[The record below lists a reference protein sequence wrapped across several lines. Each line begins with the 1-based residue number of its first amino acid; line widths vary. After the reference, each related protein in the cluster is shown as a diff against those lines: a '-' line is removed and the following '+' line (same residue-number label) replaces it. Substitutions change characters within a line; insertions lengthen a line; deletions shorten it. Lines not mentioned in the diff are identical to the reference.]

1 MIVLI
6 YKQYKKNN
14 TVSFTSSTLIAI
26 FAYFISRLVLG
37 SSKQVFA
44 GLLIS
49 LLIIAGSMVFSYGL
63 TILAAHLF
71 ITGFSVAVLVITFFE
86 TTLLE
91 RHITKIKKGEIGS
104 NAKSVE
110 QEYSEIFE
118 LIGIGLLCISLSL
131 LSGIIISSAFSL
143 ELIFKGI
150 FTVFALIIYLLTFL
164 GVKFASLKVKY
175 AVRGIM
181 LSFAMVILA
190 YSVNSIF
197 VTNYL

>member
-1 MIVLI
+1 MLI

-26 FAYFISRLVLG
+26 IAYFISRLVLG

-150 FTVFALIIYLLTFL
+150 FTVFALIIYLITFL

>member
-1 MIVLI
+1 
-6 YKQYKKNN
+6 
-14 TVSFTSSTLIAI
+14 
-26 FAYFISRLVLG
+26 
-37 SSKQVFA
+37 
-44 GLLIS
+44 
-49 LLIIAGSMVFSYGL
+49 
-63 TILAAHLF
+63 
-71 ITGFSVAVLVITFFE
+71 
-86 TTLLE
+86 LLE

-131 LSGIIISSAFSL
+131 LSGIIISSVFSL

-150 FTVFALIIYLLTFL
+150 FTVFALIIYLITFL

>member
-1 MIVLI
+1 MI
-6 YKQYKKNN
+6 Y
-14 TVSFTSSTLIAI
+14 
-26 FAYFISRLVLG
+26 
-37 SSKQVFA
+37 
-44 GLLIS
+44 
-49 LLIIAGSMVFSYGL
+49 SYGL

-104 NAKSVE
+104 NTKSVE

-150 FTVFALIIYLLTFL
+150 FTVFALIIYLLKDSKKT
-164 GVKFASLKVKY
+164 LKD
-175 AVRGIM
+175 
-181 LSFAMVILA
+181 
-190 YSVNSIF
+190 
-197 VTNYL
+197 

>member
-1 MIVLI
+1 M
-6 YKQYKKNN
+6 
-14 TVSFTSSTLIAI
+14 SFTSSTLIAI

-44 GLLIS
+44 GLLIT
-49 LLIIAGSMVFSYGL
+49 LLIIAALMVNLHGF

-71 ITGFSVAVLVITFFE
+71 ITGFSVAVLIITFFE

-104 NAKSVE
+104 NTKSVE
-110 QEYSEIFE
+110 REYNEIFE
-118 LIGIGLLCISLSL
+118 LIGIGLLCITLSF
-131 LSGIIISSAFSL
+131 LSGIIISSNFSL

-150 FTVFALIIYLLTFL
+150 FTAFALIIYLLTFL

-175 AVRGIM
+175 AVRGII

-197 VTNYL
+197 LTNYL

>member
-1 MIVLI
+1 VLI

-26 FAYFISRLVLG
+26 SAYFISRLVLG

-49 LLIIAGSMVFSYGL
+49 LLIIASSMVFSYGL

-104 NAKSVE
+104 NTKSVE

>member
-26 FAYFISRLVLG
+26 IAYFISRLVLG

-150 FTVFALIIYLLTFL
+150 FTVFALIIYLITFL

>member
-1 MIVLI
+1 MLI

-37 SSKQVFA
+37 FSKQVFA
-44 GLLIS
+44 GLLIT
-49 LLIIAGSMVFSYGL
+49 LLIIAALMVNLHGF

-104 NAKSVE
+104 NTKSVE
-110 QEYSEIFE
+110 REYSEIFE
-118 LIGIGLLCISLSL
+118 LIGIGLLCITLSL
-131 LSGIIISSAFSL
+131 LSGIIISSNFSL

-175 AVRGIM
+175 AVRGII

-197 VTNYL
+197 LTNYL